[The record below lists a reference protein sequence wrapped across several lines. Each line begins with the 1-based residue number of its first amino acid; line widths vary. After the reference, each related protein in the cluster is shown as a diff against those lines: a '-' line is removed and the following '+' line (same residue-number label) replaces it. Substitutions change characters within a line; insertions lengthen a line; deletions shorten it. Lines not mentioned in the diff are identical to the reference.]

1 MLDPDAKSAE
11 LFAAEDAPQKKDLG
25 RNGTYLVMRQ
35 LRQDVRKFW
44 QFVYE
49 RSGGNAAEAD
59 KLGAA
64 FVGRTRA
71 GDPLVPTQ
79 SAPIPGI
86 DPKTRRKINS
96 PSRKTRM
103 ARVVRSVRT
112 FFARIRATPIS
123 KAGRPD

>member
-1 MLDPDAKSAE
+1 
-11 LFAAEDAPQKKDLG
+11 
-25 RNGTYLVMRQ
+25 MRQ
-35 LRQDVRKFW
+35 LRQDVRTFW
-44 QFVYE
+44 QFLYQH
-49 RSGGNAAEAD
+49 SGGNAAEAD
-59 KLGAA
+59 KLAAA

-86 DPKTRRKINS
+86 DPKTGGRRINS

-103 ARVVRSVRT
+103 ARVVLSART

-123 KAGRPD
+123 EAVRPD